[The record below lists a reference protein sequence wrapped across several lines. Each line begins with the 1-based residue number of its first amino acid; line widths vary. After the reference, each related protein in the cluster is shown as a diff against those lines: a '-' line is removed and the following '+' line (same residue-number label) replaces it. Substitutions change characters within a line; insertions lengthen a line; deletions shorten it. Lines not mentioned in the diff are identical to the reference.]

1 MILGRTPEGL
11 IKTKSDSPLGLR
23 AINCTCCGGGC
34 NFRELYDSGV
44 RSITLNYFGGGFP
57 TGNGVCE
64 SSCPVDEYSTQ
75 IQNSTGP
82 NGIYVLDY
90 YESSQ
95 PSFGTSAQYFAF
107 DFVVFFGCDC
117 SQEYI
122 RQPQYWFPYVAC
134 FNGGKAWRLVVLG
147 GGFGP
152 TITAYVGDFTTP
164 PKNGQVIDGKF
175 SLSW

>member
-1 MILGRTPEGL
+1 MTLGRSTSGAIK
-11 IKTKSDSPLGLR
+11 IKTDEEGGGLR
-23 AINCTCCGGGC
+23 AVECACCRKCG
-34 NFRELYDSGV
+34 FRELYDSGV

-64 SSCPVDEYSTQ
+64 SFCPIDEYSTQ
-75 IQNSTGP
+75 IQNSIGP

-107 DFVVFFGCDC
+107 DVVGFVGCDC
-117 SQEYI
+117 SIEVI
-122 RQPQYWFPYVAC
+122 RDPQYWFPYVAC
-134 FNGGKAWRLVVLG
+134 LNGGKAWRLVVLAG
-147 GGFGP
+147 SNAV
-152 TITAYVGDFTTP
+152 AYVGDFTTP
-164 PKNGQVIDGKF
+164 PKNGEIIDGKF